1 MNMHAKTA
9 LPCAWALGSVLLLAG
24 CASRGHST
32 THPLDVP
39 IAPSV
44 VASARPPAW
53 RTPSPPSV
61 VLLRIGSPGETGASL
76 RSVPLGRGETVQPAL
91 AAPAL
96 RARPR
101 PAPCVLTP
109 ELMVR
114 RPVPRAAAAD
124 YDVPTLF
131 EQACR
136 RTRACAQPD
145 AETGACAGGT

>member
-32 THPLDVP
+32 THPLDLLV
-39 IAPSV
+39 APSV

-61 VLLRIGSPGETGASL
+61 VLLRTPGETSASL
-76 RSVPLGRGETVQPAL
+76 RSIPLGRGETVQPAL
-91 AAPAL
+91 AAPTL

-101 PAPCVLTP
+101 PAPCALTP

-114 RPVPRAAAAD
+114 RPAPRAAAAD
-124 YDVPTLF
+124 YDVPILF
-131 EQACR
+131 EQAR
-136 RTRACAQPD
+136 LRSRARAQPD
-145 AETGACAGGT
+145 AEVGACAGGT